1 MAIGEHLVYIAAL
14 KSRDPG
20 KVDAACRKH
29 LKSARQT
36 LLSSIPEGRQPQ
48 P

>member
-1 MAIGEHLVYIAAL
+1 L
-14 KSRDPG
+14 G

-36 LLSSIPEGRQPQ
+36 LLTSIPEGRQPQ
-48 P
+48 HA